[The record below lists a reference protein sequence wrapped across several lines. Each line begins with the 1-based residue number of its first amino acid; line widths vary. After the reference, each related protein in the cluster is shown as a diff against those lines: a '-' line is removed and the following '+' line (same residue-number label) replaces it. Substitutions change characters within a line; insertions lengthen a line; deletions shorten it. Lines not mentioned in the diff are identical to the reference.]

1 MLAPLVLFVYNRP
14 WHTTQTVNSLR
25 ANYLADETD
34 LIIFSDGPKRASD
47 VKAVNDVRSVIK
59 DITGFRS
66 LEIIESDV
74 NKGLAIS
81 IIAGVSRILDK
92 FEQVIVLED
101 DMVTSPYFLT
111 YMNSALKLYKNDDKV
126 ISIHGYVYPVSAALP
141 DTFFLKGADCWGW
154 ATWRRGWDLF
164 EPNGQR
170 LFCELKQKGLTKAFD
185 FDGSYPYTRML
196 QKQIGGQNDSWAIR
210 WYASAFLGSKL
221 TLYPGKSLVQNI
233 GNDTSGT
240 HSWNNNRWD
249 HISLT
254 SHVELQ
260 RLPLK
265 ENVSAKQIIADYLRS
280 TEPNLLKKLI
290 SRIKFSVRNGF

>member
-25 ANYLADETD
+25 GNYLADETD
-34 LIIFSDGPKRASD
+34 LIIFSDGPKRGSD

-154 ATWRRGWDLF
+154 ATWRRGWQLF
-164 EPNGQR
+164 NPDGQF
-170 LFCELKQKGLTKAFD
+170 LLNELKRQELTMEFD
-185 FDGSYPYTRML
+185 FYGAYPFTRML
-196 QKQIGGQNDSWAIR
+196 KQQISGKNDSWAIR
-210 WYASAFLGSKL
+210 WYASAFLQNKL

-240 HSWNNNRWD
+240 HSWDNDRFEHTGLVN
-249 HISLT
+249 HMK
-254 SHVELQ
+254 VEKLE
-260 RLPLK
+260 PVENGTAK
-265 ENVSAKQIIADYLRS
+265 EIIIDYLKAS
-280 TEPNLLKKLI
+280 APSLFQTVI
-290 SRIKFSVRNGF
+290 SRLKFLNK